1 MWQGR
6 LYFARNKLVYSLIPI
21 LFFFVCLF
29 IYTKLAGPIPFSVNS
44 VTTNKSDTFT
54 VSGEGKS
61 IAKPDVAVLTVGVSA
76 NGSTVKAAQEQI
88 NLNINKVT
96 EAIKKLGISPEDI
109 KTTNYSINPNIDYSG
124 GNQRITGYSA
134 STNLSIKIRDID
146 KVNLSIDAATA
157 NGANHIGGV
166 SFEVSDKEKAQN
178 EARQMAVKEAKKKAE
193 DAARIAGFKLGRIIN
208 YSEEVPTGGPIPMYA
223 QGALEVPT
231 KETQV
236 EPGSSEIKVTVTLS
250 YEIL

>member
-6 LYFARNKLVYSLIPI
+6 LYSLIPI

-76 NGSTVKAAQEQI
+76 NGSSVKTAQEQI

-96 EAIKKLGISPEDI
+96 EAIKKLGISPDDI
-109 KTTNYSINPNIDYSG
+109 KTTNYSINPNIDYRE
-124 GNQRITGYSA
+124 GNQRVTGYSA
-134 STNLSIKIRDID
+134 STNLSIKVKEID
-146 KVNLSIDAATA
+146 KINSVIDAATGS
-157 NGANHIGGV
+157 GANQVGGV

-178 EARQMAVKEAKKKAE
+178 EAREMAVRQAKKKAE
-193 DAARIAGFKLGRIIN
+193 DATKIAGFKLGKVIN
-208 YSEEVPTGGPIPMYA
+208 YSEELPLDRGPIPLYA
-223 QGALEVPT
+223 QGASEIQA
-231 KETQV
+231 KDTQV
-236 EPGSSEIKVTVTLS
+236 EPGSSEIKVMVILS